1 MGRDAGRS
9 VPPRCTRHFNP
20 RAPCGARL
28 MVAVTRPKQ
37 RNFNPRAPCGARHRR
52 GKGRACRPYFNPR
65 APCGARQQTR
75 QRPRLQALFQSTR
88 PVWGATHGVLDRADL
103 VSISIH
109 APRVG
114 RDSMRLRISSFSL
127 NFNPRAPCGAR
138 PEYADH

>member
-1 MGRDAGRS
+1 MSR
-9 VPPRCTRHFNP
+9 RHFNP
-20 RAPCGARL
+20 RAPCGARRRQKRPAS
-28 MVAVTRPKQ
+28 MHEAFQSTRPVWGAT
-37 RNFNPRAPCGARHRR
+37 NGGGHAPKTTEFQSTRPVWGAT
-52 GKGRACRPYFNPR
+52 
-65 APCGARQQTR
+65 QTR